1 MPVWNIIRTLSGR
14 GELVPGPL
22 PSSAIKKP
30 RKKNKEDKLFEETDP
45 VDMIT
50 GTESIRKGK
59 KTRKGKGKDKDA
71 SHGKLPSEERTSKSL
86 KDAQKEN
93 AENWR
98 EQREAKVGILVLLV
112 YVVSLLL
119 MKKLG
124 TGSGE

>member
-1 MPVWNIIRTLSGR
+1 
-14 GELVPGPL
+14 
-22 PSSAIKKP
+22 
-30 RKKNKEDKLFEETDP
+30 
-45 VDMIT
+45 MISV
-50 GTESIRKGK
+50 TESVRKWKKVRKG
-59 KTRKGKGKDKDA
+59 RGKDKDA
-71 SHGKLPSEERTSKSL
+71 RHQKLPSEERTSKSL

-93 AENWR
+93 AEKWR